1 MVNSNDVP
9 GAAPQYRVYAVKYA
23 ERDARRPEH
32 FIGGDPH
39 GTSMP
44 MDYFVWAIVG
54 DDDLR
59 FPVAFPGL
67 DGIAVRLDGSD
78 GGDDHIRR

>member
-9 GAAPQYRVYAVKYA
+9 GAAPQYRVYAVKY
-23 ERDARRPEH
+23 
-32 FIGGDPH
+32 
-39 GTSMP
+39 
-44 MDYFVWAIVG
+44 
-54 DDDLR
+54 
-59 FPVAFPGL
+59 AFPGL